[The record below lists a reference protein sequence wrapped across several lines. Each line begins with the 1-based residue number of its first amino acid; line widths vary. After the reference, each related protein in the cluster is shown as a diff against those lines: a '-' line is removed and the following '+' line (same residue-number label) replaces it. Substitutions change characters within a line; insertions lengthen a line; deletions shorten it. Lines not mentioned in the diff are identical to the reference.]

1 MGEECSCKRDLTV
14 RVILRY
20 SRSMENGVP
29 SSHIYGVIYYESK
42 NMKHYLSMFR
52 KYLRMFPLESPSK
65 ITYSNLWWTTSF
77 IT

>member
-20 SRSMENGVP
+20 SRSMENGAP
-29 SSHIYGVIYYESK
+29 SFHIYGVIYYESK